1 MNKVQSSER
10 LRALQEVAA
19 GLISAKSSDV
29 LFEKIVDHV
38 CHLMVC
44 DAASFYLYDGKE
56 NLSFLI
62 AKNCSIR
69 ADFRSTTLPVSGDSL
84 AAYVYRKASPVIVD
98 DIYQVDKR
106 GLYSFNPRFD
116 ERIGYRSKSMLT
128 FPLKNRRGEV
138 LGVIQAI
145 NKKNRHDEVWPSKNE
160 TSISKMP
167 DFNQDD
173 VDLMESLAAIA
184 SASLENAKLYEEIE
198 NLFDGFVR
206 ASVHAIESRD
216 LTTLGHS
223 ERVTIL
229 TLGLAREVSRQ
240 NQGPFADVCFSDE
253 ELEELRYATL
263 LHDFGKIAVP
273 EYVIQKD
280 EKLSKLQKAALRLRI
295 EDFKKTAQFEVCRE
309 SIRAKSGDVSLVEV
323 ELSKIEELFE
333 GLYREIIELNK
344 PTVLDE
350 DKSNALKA
358 FSEMKF
364 LGSSLNEV
372 PLLTDEDIRA
382 LSVKRGSLSD
392 DERQLMQDHVEHS
405 YRFLREIPWTSKYSR
420 IPDLA
425 RGHHELLDG
434 SGYPLG
440 LKGSEISIKV
450 RIMTICDIFDA
461 LVANDR
467 SYKPAL
473 PIERAISILQS
484 EADRGRVDGDLL
496 KLFCEARIYENE
508 RFKQLVNGVTKA
520 STWKRAA

>member
-1 MNKVQSSER
+1 MQTSER

-19 GLISAKSSDV
+19 GLISATSTDV

-44 DAASFYLYDGKE
+44 DAASFYLYNGHDT
-56 NLSFLI
+56 LSFLI
-62 AKNCSIR
+62 AKNCSVR
-69 ADFRSTTLPVSGDSL
+69 ADFRSTKLPVDGDSL
-84 AAYVYRKASPVIVD
+84 AAFVYRSGKPVIVD
-98 DIYQVDKR
+98 DVYKIAQKSEF
-106 GLYSFNPRFD
+106 SFNARFD

-145 NKKNRHDEVWPSKNE
+145 NKKFSESESWPSKD
-160 TSISKMP
+160 SGAVALMP
-167 DFNQDD
+167 SFDQDD
-173 VDLMESLAAIA
+173 IDMMESLAAIA

-206 ASVHAIESRD
+206 ASVNAIESRD

-229 TLGLAREVSRQ
+229 TLGLAREISRRDD
-240 NQGPFADVCFSDE
+240 GPYAAITFADA

-280 EKLSKLQKAALRLRI
+280 EKLTKLQKAELRLRI
-295 EDFKKTAQFEVCRE
+295 EDFKKTAQFEVYQSHLAGGLSLDPSQLE
-309 SIRAKSGDVSLVEV
+309 LEIR
-323 ELSKIEELFE
+323 KIEELFE
-333 GLYREIIELNK
+333 ATYHEIIMLNK

-350 DKSNALKA
+350 DKSKALDA
-358 FSEMKF
+358 FRHMKYV
-364 LGSSLNEV
+364 GSGGTLV
-372 PLLTDEDIRA
+372 ALLTDEDVRA

-392 DERQLMQDHVEHS
+392 EERQLMQDHVEHS
-405 YRFLREIPWTSKYSR
+405 YRFLREIPWTAKYRR

-434 SGYPLG
+434 TGYPLG
-440 LKGSEISIKV
+440 LKGEDIPLKV

-473 PIERAISILQS
+473 PTEKAIAILRS
-484 EADRGRVDGDLL
+484 EADRGRLDGELL
-496 KLFCEARIYENE
+496 TIFCEAKVYEDP
-508 RFKQLVNGVTKA
+508 RFQELVNGVTKA
-520 STWKRAA
+520 SSWKRAA

>member
-1 MNKVQSSER
+1 MTNVHSSER
-10 LRALQEVAA
+10 LKALQEVAA
-19 GLISAKSSDV
+19 GLISATSTDV

-44 DAASFYLYDGKE
+44 DAASFYLYDGQDT
-56 NLSFLI
+56 LSFLI
-62 AKNCSIR
+62 AKNCSVR
-69 ADFRSTTLPVSGDSL
+69 ADFRSTKLPTDGDSL
-84 AAYVYRKASPVIVD
+84 AAFVFRSAKPVIVD
-98 DIYQVDKR
+98 DVYKISKNGAYR
-106 GLYSFNPRFD
+106 FNARFD

-145 NKKNRHDEVWPSKNE
+145 NKKFKQSEVWPSKDE
-160 TSISKMP
+160 DAVGMMP
-167 DFNQDD
+167 SFDQDD

-184 SASLENAKLYEEIE
+184 SASLENAHLYEEIE

-223 ERVTIL
+223 ERVTLL
-229 TLGLAREVSRQ
+229 TIGMAKEISKRTE
-240 NQGPFADVCFSDE
+240 GPFKDVTFSDDE
-253 ELEELRYATL
+253 IEELRFATL

-280 EKLSKLQKAALRLRI
+280 EKLSRYQKMELRMRI
-295 EDFKKTAQFEVCRE
+295 EDFKKTAQFEIYKE
-309 SIRAKSGDVSLVEV
+309 HMSQPGFDAALVEV
-323 ELSKIEELFE
+323 EIRKVEEVFE
-333 GLYREIIELNK
+333 NMYREIIQLNK
-344 PTVLDE
+344 PTVLDD
-350 DKSNALKA
+350 DKSVALSA
-358 FSEMKF
+358 FSSMTF
-364 LGSSLNEV
+364 MGSGGKPIL
-372 PLLTDEDIRA
+372 LLTPDDVRA

-405 YRFLREIPWTSKYSR
+405 YRFLREIPWTAKYKH
-420 IPDLA
+420 IPDIA

-440 LKGSEISIKV
+440 LKGEAISLKV

-473 PIERAISILQS
+473 PVERAIAILRS
-484 EADRGRVDGDLL
+484 EADRGRVDAQVLDV
-496 KLFCEARIYENE
+496 FCEAKIYEQE
-508 RFKQLVNGVTKA
+508 RFKELVNGVTKA
-520 STWKRAA
+520 SSWKRAA